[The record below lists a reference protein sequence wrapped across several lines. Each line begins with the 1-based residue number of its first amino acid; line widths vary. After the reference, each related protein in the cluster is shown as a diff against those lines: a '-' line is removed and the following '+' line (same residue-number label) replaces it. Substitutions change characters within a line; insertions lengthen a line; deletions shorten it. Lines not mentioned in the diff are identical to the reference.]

1 MKRYPKLWKLQHL
14 FDHIIEGPKRNM
26 GSGWVP
32 ARPEGFASL
41 GNRLRC
47 AWLVFT
53 GKADAVTWPE
63 DDLSWEESE

>member
-1 MKRYPKLWKLQHL
+1 MT
-14 FDHIIEGPKRNM
+14 
-26 GSGWVP
+26 
-32 ARPEGFASL
+32 RPEGFASL
-41 GNRLRC
+41 GSRLRC